1 MRIVGRDDSARRS
14 PAIIAFIGL
23 TIKIGRGGVL
33 LRPSHAYLTNFQSGG
48 AEPLPYKGL
57 CTLEELCELHSLQF
71 LLRRAESKNAKHSL
85 KFVSELRRRA
95 LQFVRRNTA
104 TNSNLNNRRSAKQSL
119 QDRLIM
125 HSAFQRPYVF
135 VISFPYKYHSSVR
148 LCPLHTS
155 LWRPSFSHPVR
166 YKTQRAVLCSCS
178 PRNSRSFLLPL
189 CLQ

>member
-1 MRIVGRDDSARRS
+1 MTIDNSGENWCDDKLLFIGILWRVNCRARRRSSETNFKECFAYFDSARRS
-14 PAIIAFIGL
+14 PDIIAFIGL
-23 TIKIGRGGVL
+23 TIGIGRGGVL
-33 LRPSHAYLTNFQSGG
+33 LRTLHEHLSNLYSGG

-119 QDRLIM
+119 QDRFIM
-125 HSAFQRPYVF
+125 HSAFQR
-135 VISFPYKYHSSVR
+135 
-148 LCPLHTS
+148 L
-155 LWRPSFSHPVR
+155 
-166 YKTQRAVLCSCS
+166 
-178 PRNSRSFLLPL
+178 
-189 CLQ
+189 